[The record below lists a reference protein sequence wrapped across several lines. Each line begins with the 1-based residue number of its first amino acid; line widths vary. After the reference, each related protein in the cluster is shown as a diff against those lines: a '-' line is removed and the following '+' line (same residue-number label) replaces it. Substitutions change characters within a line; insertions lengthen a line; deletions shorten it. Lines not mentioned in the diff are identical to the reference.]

1 MGAIKL
7 RMNVIYPNLLFWFCQ
22 YARREREQRCRAYEF
37 TPGKHAKVLSI
48 RLTLSEANYLAF
60 GDGFGR

>member
-1 MGAIKL
+1 
-7 RMNVIYPNLLFWFCQ
+7 LFWFCQ